1 MKSTHWN
8 LLTALAICLLSSC
21 FRKDPPLITTGGGPG
36 IGPFDSRGYYRE
48 EWADDPSKWRRPTTS
63 TAVASNNTPARPTT
77 SDLPPARSNPTSA
90 GPSSAGSGPSTASL
104 PRPKPQP
111 SATRYTVKRGDT
123 LSAIAKRNRTTVAA
137 IQRANGIS
145 GAMIHPGQR
154 LVIPRR

>member
-63 TAVASNNTPARPTT
+63 TAVASNDTPERPTPT
-77 SDLPPARSNPTSA
+77 ALPPSKPSSSPS
-90 GPSSAGSGPSTASL
+90 GPSSSASGSSTASL
-104 PRPKPQP
+104 PKPKPQP
-111 SATRYTVKRGDT
+111 SVTRYTVKRGDT
-123 LSAIAKRNRTTVAA
+123 LSAIAKRNRTTVSA